1 MNLSE
6 LRNLD
11 INDIGSWP
19 APVKA
24 VLLVCLCIIVAG
36 GWYWLIT
43 RDQLTELHQAQ
54 RQEPV
59 LFQALELR
67 QQRAANL
74 GPLKAQLAQMRR
86 SFGTMLQ
93 LLPNKSEMEGLLV
106 DISQAGLA
114 AGLEFRLFK
123 PLREKPAD
131 FYAIQPIQIQVLGTY
146 HQLAEFVS
154 AVAALPRIVTVHDI
168 DIAPAPRAGPA
179 GATPR
184 TGGPM
189 ELLMR
194 VTARTYRYL
203 SDDAGSGAR
212 PNGKKKR

>member
-19 APVKA
+19 AAVKS
-24 VLLVCLCIIVAG
+24 VVLVCLCIIVAG
-36 GWYWLIT
+36 AWYWLLT
-43 RDQLTELHQAQ
+43 RDQLDQLHKAQ
-54 RQEPV
+54 LQEPV
-59 LFQALELR
+59 LFQTLELR

-74 GPLKAQLAQMRR
+74 GPLKAQLAQMKH

-114 AGLEFRLFK
+114 AGLEFQLFK

-131 FYAIQPIQIQVLGTY
+131 FYAIQPIQIRVHGTY

-154 AVAALPRIVTVHDI
+154 SVAALPRIVTVHNI
-168 DIAPAPRAGPA
+168 AIAPAGKSQAAAAQAGGRPV
-179 GATPR
+179 
-184 TGGPM
+184 
-189 ELLMR
+189 ELLMS
-194 VTARTYRYL
+194 VTAQTYRYL
-203 SDDAGSGAR
+203 SEDAGAGAKG
-212 PNGKKKR
+212 NGTKSQ